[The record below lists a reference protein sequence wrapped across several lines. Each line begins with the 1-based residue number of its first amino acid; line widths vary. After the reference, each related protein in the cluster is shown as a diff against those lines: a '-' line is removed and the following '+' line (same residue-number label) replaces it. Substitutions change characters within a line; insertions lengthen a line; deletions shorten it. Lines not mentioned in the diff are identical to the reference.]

1 MANPFLVLGGVVLG
15 IVTAGFGIAQVP
27 GWIAS
32 AQDGAAQNDI
42 DQVKMSE
49 ASSITQSGNALAS
62 ISALNTAGT
71 GVTIQQSG
79 GVKVGISVGTGA
91 GASNYVVV
99 TQSASGKYFASINGG
114 AIGSGASITA
124 AVTAAG
130 TLPTGLTAPASVS

>member
-27 GWIAS
+27 GWIGA

-42 DQVKMSE
+42 DQVKMAQ
-49 ASSITQSGNALAS
+49 ASSITQTGRPLAS
-62 ISALNTAGT
+62 ISALNTAAT
-71 GVTIQQSG
+71 GVTIQQST
-79 GVKVGISVGTGA
+79 GVKVGISINN
-91 GASNYVVV
+91 SDYVVV

-114 AIGSGASITA
+114 KIGSGTTIAL

-130 TLPTGLTAPASVS
+130 TLPTGLTAPATVS

>member
-27 GWIAS
+27 GWIGA

-42 DQVKMSE
+42 DQVKMAQ
-49 ASSITQSGNALAS
+49 ASSITQTVRPLAS
-62 ISALNTAGT
+62 ISALNTAAT
-71 GVTIQQSG
+71 GVTIQQST
-79 GVKVGISVGTGA
+79 GVKVGISINN
-91 GASNYVVV
+91 SDYVVV

-114 AIGSGASITA
+114 KIGSGTTIAL

-130 TLPTGLTAPASVS
+130 TLPTGLTAPATVS

>member
-71 GVTIQQSG
+71 GVTIQQST
-79 GVKVGISVGTGA
+79 GVKVGISINN
-91 GASNYVVV
+91 SDYVVV

-114 AIGSGASITA
+114 KIGSGTTIAL

-130 TLPTGLTAPASVS
+130 TLPTGLTAPATVS